1 MFIGRELAYHPDY
14 SLMQRVYIR
23 LLGVPIVG
31 LRIRARN
38 IFSLI
43 PGNRS
48 YRDILDAGSGPGVF
62 SFQLARC
69 FPQANVLGIDL
80 IGSMVRSAEYIRRK
94 AGIPNVRFQVAD
106 IAGMRGECQ
115 FGLAVCVDILEH
127 IEDDDAA
134 LQALYRVLRNG
145 GVLVLHVPTLYR
157 RYPVWKKS
165 LNFDV
170 ETHVRTGYELQDIL
184 QKVER
189 AGFSILENGY
199 TYGFLETLANNAS
212 YMITHARMHNKYL
225 YSMAFPFLNTLSWFG
240 ARARPKELGAGIY
253 VVAERGKS
261 YDR

>member
-14 SLMQRVYIR
+14 SFMQRAYIR

-43 PGNRS
+43 PRNRS
-48 YRDILDAGSGPGVF
+48 YREILDAGSGPGVF
-62 SFQLARC
+62 SFHLAKC
-69 FPQANVLGIDL
+69 FPQANVVGIDL
-80 IGSMVRSAEYIRRK
+80 IGSAVRSAEYIRKK

-106 IAGMRGECQ
+106 IASMNGERQ
-115 FGLAVCVDILEH
+115 FDLAVCVDILEH

-134 LQALYRVLRNG
+134 LQALHRVLRDS

-170 ETHVRTGYELQDIL
+170 ETHLRPGYELQEIL
-184 QKVER
+184 SKVEK
-189 AGFSILENGY
+189 AGFSIMENGY
-199 TYGFLETLANNAS
+199 TYGFLETLANNVS
-212 YMITHARMHNKYL
+212 YMITRARMQNKYL
-225 YSMAFPFLNTLSWFG
+225 YSLAFPFLNTLSWFG

-253 VVAERGKS
+253 VIAERGKVL
-261 YDR
+261 